1 MRATGHLAASSWS
14 MIALKE
20 ASGRAPTRRCPLI
33 KNVGVPVTHHSCW
46 RVQLV
51 YRSPAGVL
59 LREQMIGGPVWLE
72 TDRFDIEAKIVGD
85 TRAISSQQTWLM
97 VQALSEDRFQL
108 KVHGETRQLPM
119 YNLAVAKRGVRM
131 NLD

>member
-1 MRATGHLAASSWS
+1 
-14 MIALKE
+14 
-20 ASGRAPTRRCPLI
+20 
-33 KNVGVPVTHHSCW
+33 
-46 RVQLV
+46 
-51 YRSPAGVL
+51 
-59 LREQMIGGPVWLE
+59 MIGGPVWLE